1 LDITGTGVLGRM
13 FNQYLSSNQ
22 ETDLRNQEGIY
33 YIDNKMET
41 YKISLLNFN
50 KSTEIISN
58 HEDIIIL
65 QNKNG
70 NLHYKCLYYRDI
82 KRYNLISWLD
92 IYVSGNRFYNLI
104 S

>member
-1 LDITGTGVLGRM
+1 M

-65 QNKNG
+65 
-70 NLHYKCLYYRDI
+70 
-82 KRYNLISWLD
+82 
-92 IYVSGNRFYNLI
+92 
-104 S
+104 